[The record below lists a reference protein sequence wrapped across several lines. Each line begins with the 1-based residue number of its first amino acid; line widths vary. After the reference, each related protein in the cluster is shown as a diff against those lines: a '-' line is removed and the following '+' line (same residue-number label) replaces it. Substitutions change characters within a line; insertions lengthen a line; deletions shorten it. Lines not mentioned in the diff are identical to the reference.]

1 MKDFTIAD
9 KSYNQETGELQ
20 QFLVFWS
27 GGEPE
32 LKRASAENVLLFDP
46 EDELP
51 FENGMYEFLNGQ
63 QALLLSENPEV
74 LVAPTGN
81 EYAYILRVRGN
92 TVETTPQ
99 QAEEVLQGVLEVAK
113 DEGPDRLL
121 DLYNE
126 IMSTQV
132 RRHVINALHQTFDEP
147 ERIEVAPNGWLIDDY
162 YLVDWNASLYTKDDD
177 PDEGDYV
184 RSGGSAVQKD
194 DSYEFVQLRMGRAER
209 DADPI
214 TVTLNGEQYRL
225 TEREMLFLGK
235 VKWMLNRRYYHP
247 DEPFWMK
254 ADQHASVDWKT
265 GEPESDDE
273 DDQPNMDKF
282 SL

>member
-9 KSYNQETGELQ
+9 KSYNKETGELQ
-20 QFLVFWS
+20 QFLVFWA

-46 EDELP
+46 ENELP
-51 FENGMYEFLNGQ
+51 FDNGMYEFLNGQ
-63 QALLLSENPEV
+63 QALLVSEEPEV
-74 LVAPTGN
+74 LIAPTGN

-92 TVETTPQ
+92 TVETTPN
-99 QAEEVLQGVLEVAK
+99 QAEEVLTGVLEVAK
-113 DEGPDRLL
+113 DEGPGRLL

-132 RRHVINALHQTFDEP
+132 RRHVINALLDTFQQS

-194 DSYEFVQLRMGRAER
+194 TSYEFVQLRMGYDAR
-209 DADPI
+209 DPDPVSI
-214 TVTLNGEQYRL
+214 KLNGEEYRL
-225 TEREMLFLGK
+225 TEREMLFLAK

-265 GEPESDDE
+265 GEPEDSDDE
-273 DDQPNMDKF
+273 DEPNLDRF